1 MFKFIKKLFKKK
13 EPEEDPNIIIEEEE
27 KTKQEIIYTIDK
39 HREEREKSM
48 NEFYERIEKE
58 LEVSMEEYK
67 NIQKRATKLVK
78 QLEEYQPL
86 KYVGVIIALMIPVF
100 STYKIKYGYLINLI
114 FLIIQ
119 VYFLNKQIN
128 QSKEFKAINKE
139 LDDLYKNFEEMQ

>member
-1 MFKFIKKLFKKK
+1 MSFTEK
-13 EPEEDPNIIIEEEE
+13 EKEIFNKSLKIFREE
-27 KTKQEIIYTIDK
+27 K
-39 HREEREKSM
+39 EKSM

-58 LEVSMEEYK
+58 LEVSTEEYK
-67 NIQKRATKLVK
+67 NIQGRVIKLVK

-86 KYVGVIIALMIPVF
+86 KYVGIIIVLMLPVF

-139 LDDLYKNFEEMQ
+139 LDYLYKNFEEMQ

>member
-1 MFKFIKKLFKKK
+1 
-13 EPEEDPNIIIEEEE
+13 
-27 KTKQEIIYTIDK
+27 
-39 HREEREKSM
+39 M
-48 NEFYERIEKE
+48 NKVYERIEKE
-58 LEVSMEEYK
+58 LEVSTEEYK
-67 NIQKRATKLVK
+67 NIEGRVTKLVK

-86 KYVGVIIALMIPVF
+86 KYVGVIIALMIPV
-100 STYKIKYGYLINLI
+100 SLTYKIKYGYLINLI

>member
-1 MFKFIKKLFKKK
+1 MSLTEK
-13 EPEEDPNIIIEEEE
+13 EKEIFNKGLKIYREE
-27 KTKQEIIYTIDK
+27 K
-39 HREEREKSM
+39 EKSM

-58 LEVSMEEYK
+58 LEVSTEEYK
-67 NIQKRATKLVK
+67 NIQVRVIKLAK
-78 QLEEYQPL
+78 QFEEYQPL
-86 KYVGVIIALMIPVF
+86 KYVGAIIALMIPV
-100 STYKIKYGYLINLI
+100 SLTYKIKYGYLINLI

>member
-1 MFKFIKKLFKKK
+1 
-13 EPEEDPNIIIEEEE
+13 
-27 KTKQEIIYTIDK
+27 
-39 HREEREKSM
+39 M

-58 LEVSMEEYK
+58 LEVSTEEYK
-67 NIQKRATKLVK
+67 NIQVRVIKLVK

-86 KYVGVIIALMIPVF
+86 KYVGVIIALMIPV
-100 STYKIKYGYLINLI
+100 SLTYKIKYGYLINLI

>member
-1 MFKFIKKLFKKK
+1 MSFTEK
-13 EPEEDPNIIIEEEE
+13 E
-27 KTKQEIIYTIDK
+27 KEIFNKGLKIY
-39 HREEREKSM
+39 REEREKSI

-58 LEVSMEEYK
+58 LEVSTEEYE
-67 NIQKRATKLVK
+67 NIQKRVTKLVK

-86 KYVGVIIALMIPVF
+86 KYVGAIIALMLPVF

-139 LDDLYKNFEEMQ
+139 LDYLYKNFEEMQ

>member
-1 MFKFIKKLFKKK
+1 MSFTEK
-13 EPEEDPNIIIEEEE
+13 E
-27 KTKQEIIYTIDK
+27 K
-39 HREEREKSM
+39 EKSM

-58 LEVSMEEYK
+58 LEVSTEEYK
-67 NIQKRATKLVK
+67 NIQVRVIKLAK

-86 KYVGVIIALMIPVF
+86 KYVGVIIALMIPV
-100 STYKIKYGYLINLI
+100 SLTYKIKYGYLINLI

>member
-1 MFKFIKKLFKKK
+1 
-13 EPEEDPNIIIEEEE
+13 
-27 KTKQEIIYTIDK
+27 
-39 HREEREKSM
+39 M
-48 NEFYERIEKE
+48 NKFYERIEKE

-67 NIQKRATKLVK
+67 NIQGRVTKLVK
-78 QLEEYQPL
+78 KREEYQPL
-86 KYVGVIIALMIPVF
+86 KYVGVIIALMIPV
-100 STYKIKYGYLINLI
+100 SLTYKIKYGYLINLI

>member
-1 MFKFIKKLFKKK
+1 
-13 EPEEDPNIIIEEEE
+13 
-27 KTKQEIIYTIDK
+27 
-39 HREEREKSM
+39 M

-58 LEVSMEEYK
+58 LEVSTEEYK
-67 NIQKRATKLVK
+67 NIQRRVKKLVK

-86 KYVGVIIALMIPVF
+86 KYVGVIIALMIPV
-100 STYKIKYGYLINLI
+100 SLTYKIKYGYLINLI

>member
-1 MFKFIKKLFKKK
+1 MSFTEK
-13 EPEEDPNIIIEEEE
+13 E
-27 KTKQEIIYTIDK
+27 KEIYNKGLKIYI
-39 HREEREKSM
+39 EEREKSI

-58 LEVSMEEYK
+58 LEVSTEEYK
-67 NIQKRATKLVK
+67 NIQVRVIKLEK

-86 KYVGVIIALMIPVF
+86 KYVGEIIALMILV
-100 STYKIKYGYLINLI
+100 SLTYKIKYGYLINLI

-139 LDDLYKNFEEMQ
+139 LDYLYKNFEEMQ

>member
-1 MFKFIKKLFKKK
+1 MSFTEK
-13 EPEEDPNIIIEEEE
+13 E
-27 KTKQEIIYTIDK
+27 KEILNKGLKIY
-39 HREEREKSM
+39 REEREKSI

-58 LEVSMEEYK
+58 LEVSTEEYK
-67 NIQKRATKLVK
+67 NIQGRVIKLVK

-100 STYKIKYGYLINLI
+100 LTYKIKYGYLINLI

-119 VYFLNKQIN
+119 VYFFNKQIDEN
-128 QSKEFKAINKE
+128 KEFKAINKE

>member
-1 MFKFIKKLFKKK
+1 MQQ
-13 EPEEDPNIIIEEEE
+13 EE
-27 KTKQEIIYTIDK
+27 KWRYSWRGYDIIVRVI
-39 HREEREKSM
+39 
-48 NEFYERIEKE
+48 
-58 LEVSMEEYK
+58 
-67 NIQKRATKLVK
+67 KLAK

-86 KYVGVIIALMIPVF
+86 KYVGAIIALMIPVF

-139 LDDLYKNFEEMQ
+139 LDDLFKNFEEMQ

>member
-1 MFKFIKKLFKKK
+1 MSFTEK
-13 EPEEDPNIIIEEEE
+13 E
-27 KTKQEIIYTIDK
+27 KEIFNKGLKIF
-39 HREEREKSM
+39 REEREKSI
-48 NEFYERIEKE
+48 NKFYERIEKE
-58 LEVSMEEYK
+58 LEVSTEEYK
-67 NIQKRATKLVK
+67 NIEGRVIKLVK

-86 KYVGVIIALMIPVF
+86 KYVGAIIALMIPV
-100 STYKIKYGYLINLI
+100 SLTYKIKYGYLINLI

>member
-1 MFKFIKKLFKKK
+1 MSFTEK
-13 EPEEDPNIIIEEEE
+13 E
-27 KTKQEIIYTIDK
+27 KEIFNKGLKIY
-39 HREEREKSM
+39 REEREKSM

-58 LEVSMEEYK
+58 LEVSTEEYK
-67 NIQKRATKLVK
+67 NIQGRVKKLVK

-86 KYVGVIIALMIPVF
+86 KYVGAIIALMIPV
-100 STYKIKYGYLINLI
+100 SLTYKIKYGYLINLI

-128 QSKEFKAINKE
+128 QSIELKAINKE

>member
-1 MFKFIKKLFKKK
+1 MSFTEKEKEIFKKGLK
-13 EPEEDPNIIIEEEE
+13 
-27 KTKQEIIYTIDK
+27 IY
-39 HREEREKSM
+39 REENEKSI
-48 NEFYERIEKE
+48 NKVHERIEKE
-58 LEVSMEEYK
+58 LEVSTEEYK
-67 NIQKRATKLVK
+67 NIQVRVIKLAK

-86 KYVGVIIALMIPVF
+86 KYVGVIIALMIPV
-100 STYKIKYGYLINLI
+100 SLTYKIKYGYLINLI

>member
-1 MFKFIKKLFKKK
+1 MSFTEKEKEIFNKGLKINREEKEKFI
-13 EPEEDPNIIIEEEE
+13 
-27 KTKQEIIYTIDK
+27 
-39 HREEREKSM
+39 HG
-48 NEFYERIEKE
+48 FYERIEKE
-58 LEVSMEEYK
+58 LEVSTEEYK
-67 NIQKRATKLVK
+67 NIEGRVKKLVK

-86 KYVGVIIALMIPVF
+86 KYVGVIIALMIPV
-100 STYKIKYGYLINLI
+100 SLTYKIKYGYLINLI

>member
-1 MFKFIKKLFKKK
+1 MSFTEK
-13 EPEEDPNIIIEEEE
+13 EKEIFNTSLKIFREE
-27 KTKQEIIYTIDK
+27 K
-39 HREEREKSM
+39 EKCM

-58 LEVSMEEYK
+58 LEVSTEEYK
-67 NIQKRATKLVK
+67 NIQGRVIKLVK

-86 KYVGVIIALMIPVF
+86 KYVGVIIALMIPV
-100 STYKIKYGYLINLI
+100 SLTYKIKYGYLINLI

>member
-1 MFKFIKKLFKKK
+1 MSFTEK
-13 EPEEDPNIIIEEEE
+13 E
-27 KTKQEIIYTIDK
+27 KEIFNKGLKIY
-39 HREEREKSM
+39 REERKKSI

-58 LEVSMEEYK
+58 LEVSTEEYK
-67 NIQKRATKLVK
+67 NIEGRAKKLVK

-86 KYVGVIIALMIPVF
+86 KYVGVIIALMIPV
-100 STYKIKYGYLINLI
+100 SLTYKIKYGYLINLI

>member
-1 MFKFIKKLFKKK
+1 MSFTEK
-13 EPEEDPNIIIEEEE
+13 E
-27 KTKQEIIYTIDK
+27 KEIFNKGLKIY
-39 HREEREKSM
+39 REERKKSI

-58 LEVSMEEYK
+58 LEVSTEEYK
-67 NIQKRATKLVK
+67 NIEGRVIKLVK

-86 KYVGVIIALMIPVF
+86 KYVGVIIALMIPV
-100 STYKIKYGYLINLI
+100 SLTYKIKYGYLINLI

>member
-1 MFKFIKKLFKKK
+1 MSFTEKEKEILNKGLKIYREEKEKFI
-13 EPEEDPNIIIEEEE
+13 
-27 KTKQEIIYTIDK
+27 
-39 HREEREKSM
+39 H
-48 NEFYERIEKE
+48 EFYERIEKE
-58 LEVSMEEYK
+58 LEVSTEEYN
-67 NIQKRATKLVK
+67 NIQKRVTKLVK

-86 KYVGVIIALMIPVF
+86 KYVGVIVALMIPVF

-139 LDDLYKNFEEMQ
+139 LDYLYKNFEEMQ

>member
-1 MFKFIKKLFKKK
+1 MSFTEKEKEIFNKGLKINREEKEKFI
-13 EPEEDPNIIIEEEE
+13 
-27 KTKQEIIYTIDK
+27 
-39 HREEREKSM
+39 HG
-48 NEFYERIEKE
+48 FYERIEKE
-58 LEVSMEEYK
+58 LEVSTEEYK
-67 NIQKRATKLVK
+67 NIQGRVIKLVK

-86 KYVGVIIALMIPVF
+86 KYVGVIIALMIPV
-100 STYKIKYGYLINLI
+100 SLTYKIKYGYLINLI

>member
-1 MFKFIKKLFKKK
+1 MSFTEK
-13 EPEEDPNIIIEEEE
+13 E
-27 KTKQEIIYTIDK
+27 KEIFYKGLKIYG
-39 HREEREKSM
+39 EERKKSM
-48 NEFYERIEKE
+48 DKFHERIEKE

-67 NIQKRATKLVK
+67 NIQGRVTKLVK
-78 QLEEYQPL
+78 KLEEYQPL
-86 KYVGVIIALMIPVF
+86 KYVGAIIALMIPVS

-139 LDDLYKNFEEMQ
+139 LDDLYKNFEEM

>member
-1 MFKFIKKLFKKK
+1 MSFTEKEKEIFNKGLKINREEKEKFI
-13 EPEEDPNIIIEEEE
+13 
-27 KTKQEIIYTIDK
+27 
-39 HREEREKSM
+39 HG
-48 NEFYERIEKE
+48 FYERIEKE
-58 LEVSMEEYK
+58 LEVSTEEYK
-67 NIQKRATKLVK
+67 NIEGRVVKLVK

-86 KYVGVIIALMIPVF
+86 KYVGAIIALMIPVF

-139 LDDLYKNFEEMQ
+139 LDYLYKNFEEMQ

>member
-1 MFKFIKKLFKKK
+1 MSFTEK
-13 EPEEDPNIIIEEEE
+13 EKEIFNKGLKIYREE
-27 KTKQEIIYTIDK
+27 K
-39 HREEREKSM
+39 EKSM

-58 LEVSMEEYK
+58 LEVSREEYK
-67 NIQKRATKLVK
+67 NIQVRVIKLAK

-86 KYVGVIIALMIPVF
+86 KYVGVIIALMIPV
-100 STYKIKYGYLINLI
+100 SLKYKIKYGYLINLI

-139 LDDLYKNFEEMQ
+139 LDDLYKNID

>member
-1 MFKFIKKLFKKK
+1 MSFTEK
-13 EPEEDPNIIIEEEE
+13 EKEIFNKGLKIYREE
-27 KTKQEIIYTIDK
+27 K
-39 HREEREKSM
+39 EKTM
-48 NEFYERIEKE
+48 NEFYERIEKD
-58 LEVSMEEYK
+58 LEVSTEAYK
-67 NIQKRATKLVK
+67 KIQGRVITLVQ
-78 QLEEYQPL
+78 QLAEYQPL
-86 KYVGVIIALMIPVF
+86 KYVGVIIVLMLPVF